1 MAFKISF
8 DQKPTPAK
16 PVVNL
21 NALQHSGS
29 MKPNLL
35 TTGMFS
41 SARNG
46 AQAPLHSGANPEHDT
61 DALDQDHFQ
70 DQSGVGTTY
79 EVEESP
85 CRRCISMCCT
95 PILDACLVIA
105 RRFVE
110 CLEFAT
116 GKQMN
121 TPKVDRHR
129 YSRVPA
135 PAQPQRATLQT
146 PKFSI

>member
-1 MAFKISF
+1 MAFKITF

-41 SARNG
+41 SNK
-46 AQAPLHSGANPEHDT
+46 AQAPLHSGANPEPDT
-61 DALDQDHFQ
+61 DLFDQE
-70 DQSGVGTTY
+70 QSEVGTTY
-79 EVEESP
+79 EVEESA
-85 CRRCISMCCT
+85 CRRCINMCCT
-95 PILDACLVIA
+95 PILDTCLVVA

-116 GKQMN
+116 GKQMD
-121 TPKVDRHR
+121 TPKFDNLVRNR
-129 YSRVPA
+129 YSHLPFQ
-135 PAQPQRATLQT
+135 AQPQRVTLQT